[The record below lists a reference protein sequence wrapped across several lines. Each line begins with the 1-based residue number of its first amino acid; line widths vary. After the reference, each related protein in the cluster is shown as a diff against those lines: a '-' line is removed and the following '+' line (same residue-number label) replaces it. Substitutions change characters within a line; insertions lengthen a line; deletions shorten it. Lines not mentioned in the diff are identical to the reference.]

1 MLAVSGDPPEGSM
14 WAREFKWDGVRAAIR
29 LEDGSCTIISRNG
42 HTLSPSFP
50 DICKG
55 LLELT
60 GRRCILDGEI
70 VAPHPATGVP
80 DFGRLQ
86 HRLGARPT
94 PQRLATIPTQIFV
107 FDVTWIDDRSVMALE
122 YLQRRE
128 LLESL
133 GLGSPIVR
141 TPPYF
146 RSEPARMLKV
156 AATAQVEGI
165 ISKRTDSRYRSGRH
179 PTWVK
184 HPIRRTTEGIV
195 LAALPSRAH
204 RDTFG
209 ALALGAHDQHGQLVY
224 IGAVGTGFSDRAR
237 RAIRSALDGIA
248 RNSSPLPGL
257 APKDIEAQAYW
268 VDPIIVADI
277 RYREFAG
284 VLRHASF
291 RGIRPDR
298 DPTEV
303 TIPTYPAIC
312 DAGLRPAVRT
322 NPY

>member
-1 MLAVSGDPPEGSM
+1 MLPIPAPMLAVPGDPPEGSM
-14 WAREFKWDGVRAAIR
+14 WAREFKWDGVRAGLR
-29 LEDGSCTIISRNG
+29 VEDGSCTIISRNG
-42 HTLSPSFP
+42 RALTASFP
-50 DICKG
+50 DICHA

-80 DFGRLQ
+80 NFGRLQ

-94 PQRLATIPTQIFV
+94 PQRLAATPTQIFL
-107 FDVTWIDDRSVMALE
+107 FDLTWLDDRSTMMASYLE
-122 YLQRRE
+122 RRE
-128 LLESL
+128 LLDSL
-133 GLGSPIVR
+133 GLESPTVR

-146 RSEPARMLKV
+146 LADPAGMLEV
-156 AATAQVEGI
+156 AASAQVEGI
-165 ISKRTDSRYRSGRH
+165 VSKRTDSRYRPGRH

-184 HPIRRTTEGIV
+184 HPIRRTTEGLI
-195 LAALPSRAH
+195 LAALPGRAH

-209 ALALGAHDQHGQLVY
+209 ALALGAYDQHGQLVY
-224 IGAVGTGFSDRAR
+224 IGSVGTGFSSQAR
-237 RAIRSALDGIA
+237 RAIRAALDDIA
-248 RNSSPLPGL
+248 RDTSPLPRL

-268 VDPIIVADI
+268 VEPVIVADI

-298 DPTEV
+298 DPTDV
-303 TIPTYPAIC
+303 TIPI
-312 DAGLRPAVRT
+312 
-322 NPY
+322 